1 MSPKDARLEVRLQ
14 SGERKAIAQKAA
26 AAGLSTSEFVRARCT
41 ADPQGPTIVA
51 DAESLREL
59 YIGLRK
65 IGGNLN
71 QIAHVL
77 NTYHNP
83 NDVEDALRAALAA
96 VAQASDDVSR
106 FIADARRNV

>member
-1 MSPKDARLEVRLQ
+1 MPARDARLQIRC
-14 SGERKAIAQKAA
+14 SRAERHAIEQWAKK
-26 AAGLSTSEFVRARCT
+26 AGLTVSEFVRTRCT

-77 NTYHNP
+77 NAYHNP